1 METSTNV
8 IEIYGK
14 TFDLENMSIEKL
26 KKLRDE
32 LVLREQKLKE
42 KIAKIQ
48 G

>member
-1 METSTNV
+1 MEANSNV

-14 TFDLENMSIEKL
+14 TFDLESMSIDKL
-26 KKLRDE
+26 KKLREE
-32 LVLREQKLKE
+32 LLLREQKLKE